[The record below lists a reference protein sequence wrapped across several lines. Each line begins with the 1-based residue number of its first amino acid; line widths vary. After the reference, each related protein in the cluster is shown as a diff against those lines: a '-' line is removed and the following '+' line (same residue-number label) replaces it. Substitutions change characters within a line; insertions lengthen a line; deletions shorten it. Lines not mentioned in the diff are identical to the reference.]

1 MATRKGIHISG
12 NYVVH
17 HKVYAF
23 FKSVFFILKSCK
35 VQTESYFISFQ
46 KLNNYPT
53 RCFNFVLDR
62 VHPKG
67 FKFELN
73 FKKIK
78 SKRKHF

>member
-46 KLNNYPT
+46 NST
-53 RCFNFVLDR
+53 TIRHGVL
-62 VHPKG
+62 
-67 FKFELN
+67 
-73 FKKIK
+73 I
-78 SKRKHF
+78 SY